1 MSERGLVCFDMD
13 RVLIDH
19 LSTWQWVYDKLGISN
34 EEAFNLYNQGLLN
47 EWDWIILDIALIRS
61 AVDGDLLDEDL
72 RGWLLDCPR
81 MEGWRECIQTLLD
94 DGHEVAIISGGM
106 QHSARMIAAQ
116 FPSSSQWRRRWGG
129 IDRNTAAGI
138 GGKDSRLHVFC
149 NGWTST
155 PDGRIPDTGRYQV
168 QMHAKGAIVKML
180 QRRLGISKQHTA
192 SVGDSAGDIDMFH
205 ESGFSIT
212 FNPWD
217 ERPKEHSTLTI
228 EEKNLNIVL
237 SEIRRYFRE

>member
-1 MSERGLVCFDMD
+1 MPSRGLVCFDMD
-13 RVLIDH
+13 RVLVDH
-19 LSTWQWVYDKLGISN
+19 LSTWQWVYDKLEISN

-61 AVDGDLLDEDL
+61 AVDGELLDSDL
-72 RGWLLDCPR
+72 RRWLHDCPM
-81 MEGWRECIQTLLD
+81 MEGWRNCIQSLLD

-106 QHSARMIAAQ
+106 QHSARMIAAE
-116 FPSSSQWRRRWGG
+116 FPSTMKWRRRWGG
-129 IDRNTAAGI
+129 IDRNTAAEM
-138 GGKDSRLHVFC
+138 GGCDSRLHVFC
-149 NGWTST
+149 NGWTSNPEGT
-155 PDGRIPDTGRYQV
+155 IPDTGRYQV

-180 QRRLGISKQHTA
+180 QRRLGISKELTA

-217 ERPKEHSTLTI
+217 ERPIEHSTMMI
-228 EEKNLNIVL
+228 DEKNLKLVL
-237 SEIRRYFRE
+237 QEIRLYFKE